1 VKIDWHGHNDRG
13 LGVCNS
19 IFAAEFGA
27 DRIHG
32 TALGIGERVGNAA
45 LDQIL
50 INFKLMGEIDNDLTR
65 LVEWCNLVSEATQT
79 PVPASYPVMGA
90 DAYRTATGVHAAAVI
105 KAKKKGDD
113 WLADRI
119 YSGVPAGLFGK
130 KQTIEV
136 GHMSGLSNVL
146 YWLSE
151 NDITAIAGLAEHILD
166 IAKQR
171 SKVLSDGELLDIV
184 NGYTNH

>member
-1 VKIDWHGHNDRG
+1 M
-13 LGVCNS
+13 
-19 IFAAEFGA
+19 
-27 DRIHG
+27 G
-32 TALGIGERVGNAA
+32 T
-45 LDQIL
+45 
-50 INFKLMGEIDNDLTR
+50 
-65 LVEWCNLVSEATQT
+65 
-79 PVPASYPVMGA
+79 

-146 YWLSE
+146 YWL
-151 NDITAIAGLAEHILD
+151 AEHELPMD
-166 IAKQR
+166 NSVAEHVLNIAKNR
-171 SKVLSDGELLDIV
+171 SRVLTDEELSEIVQTYQQSDL
-184 NGYTNH
+184 H